1 MLSTFIIAL
10 REGLEASLIVGILV
24 AYIIKSERRAL
35 LNPLWTGVV
44 AAVLISVGL
53 GFILSRTSAG
63 LSPHSQALFSG
74 TTSIAAVALVT
85 WMVFWMKRSA
95 RFLKSELHEKVDSAS
110 LIGPVALAT
119 TAFLAVIREGLE
131 TSLFLY
137 SNFKTVSD
145 TRSSTIGLLIGFALS
160 ISLGYL
166 IYKST
171 INLNLAKFFRYTGI
185 ALVVVAAGV
194 LNYGIHEFQEIGWL
208 PGGHSFAWDFS
219 TQIPSDSLTG
229 VALSGTVGFDASTSW
244 LQLGLWALYLL
255 SVLIPYLSKPRTRQL
270 VSA

>member
-1 MLSTFIIAL
+1 
-10 REGLEASLIVGILV
+10 
-24 AYIIKSERRAL
+24 
-35 LNPLWTGVV
+35 
-44 AAVLISVGL
+44 
-53 GFILSRTSAG
+53 
-63 LSPHSQALFSG
+63 
-74 TTSIAAVALVT
+74 
-85 WMVFWMKRSA
+85 MKRSA

-208 PGGHSFAWDFS
+208 PGGHSYAWDFS

-255 SVLIPYLSKPRTRQL
+255 AVLIPYLSKPRTRQL